1 MSVFPSPTAT
11 QLQTLLD
18 GIQLA
23 NDGDLITAEH
33 HNSLRGAIDL
43 IAGSLPKIGA
53 GETAPGAG
61 WQQYAGGAGLFI
73 DVDTSAAGF
82 TSTPIYITCLGGAS
96 QHWALT
102 GGSAVYTPTPTLFR
116 IYVRWADG
124 AALAPGTANAGA
136 WHVKWIGIQ

>member
-1 MSVFPSPTAT
+1 MSVFPNPSAT

-43 IAGSLPKIGA
+43 IAGSLPKIASGQSP
-53 GETAPGAG
+53 PGVG
-61 WQQYAGGAGLFI
+61 WQDYASGAGLFI

-82 TSTPIYITCLGGAS
+82 AATPIYLTCLGGAYS
-96 QHWALT
+96 HWELT
-102 GGSAVYTPTPTLFR
+102 GGSAVYTPSPTGFR
-116 IYVRWADG
+116 IYIRRPSGAQPTPAD
-124 AALAPGTANAGA
+124 ANAAG
-136 WHVKWIGIQ
+136 WHVNWIGIQ

>member
-1 MSVFPSPTAT
+1 MSVFPNSSAT

-18 GIQLA
+18 GIQPA

-43 IAGSLPKIGA
+43 IAGSLPKIAA
-53 GETAPGAG
+53 GQTSPGVG
-61 WQQYAGGAGLFI
+61 WQDYAGGAGLFI

-82 TSTPIYITCLGGAS
+82 TSTPTYITCLGGAS

-102 GGSAVYTPTPTLFR
+102 GGGAVYSPTPTQFR
-116 IYVRWADG
+116 IYVRWPDG
-124 AALAPGTANAGA
+124 AQLRPPTATANG
-136 WHVKWIGIQ
+136 WHVKWMAIQ